1 MSIWV
6 TVLLSTIA
14 RLLNRSSMRLERGIQ
29 KMALNYVNL
38 AVFTIAHLA
47 GLVVAI
53 ILLLK
58 VKGTPAILAT
68 VAFGLLFIQD
78 IGSIMRSAFL
88 DRLIIRQMVAGRTLW
103 ALNSLG
109 CCCGALNLIATVCLI
124 IAVWQAVSAT
134 AAEETVEEEVAGP
147 VKEGVENTE

>member
-1 MSIWV
+1 
-6 TVLLSTIA
+6 
-14 RLLNRSSMRLERGIQ
+14 
-29 KMALNYVNL
+29 MALNYMNYVNL

-78 IGSIMRSAFL
+78 IGAIMRSTFL

-103 ALNSLG
+103 ALNGLG
-109 CCCGALNLIATVCLI
+109 CCCGALDLIATVCLI
-124 IAVWQAVSAT
+124 VAVWQAVSAT
-134 AAEETVEEEVAGP
+134 AAEETAEEEAAGLAE
-147 VKEGVENTE
+147 EGIESIE